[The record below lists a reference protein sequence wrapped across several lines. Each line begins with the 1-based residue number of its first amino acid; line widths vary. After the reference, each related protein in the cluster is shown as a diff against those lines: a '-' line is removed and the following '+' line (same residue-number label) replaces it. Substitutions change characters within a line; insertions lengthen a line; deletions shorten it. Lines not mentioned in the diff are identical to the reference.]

1 MDFIEVSVFVKNRM
15 FFVFLYLRD
24 KIAKMVW
31 PKASQYKRFNVGQ
44 YMKQHRLGW
53 IENEKK
59 AKKSQATAK
68 KLKRLDEKVG

>member
-1 MDFIEVSVFVKNRM
+1 MAR
-15 FFVFLYLRD
+15 
-24 KIAKMVW
+24 

-44 YMKQHRLGW
+44 YMKQSRLGW

-68 KLKRLDEKVG
+68 NLKRLDEKVG

>member
-1 MDFIEVSVFVKNRM
+1 MP
-15 FFVFLYLRD
+15 
-24 KIAKMVW
+24 W

-44 YMKQHRLGW
+44 YMKERRLGW

-68 KLKRLDEKVG
+68 KLKRLDEKVSKTVKYFINLLSENYIKNLGIDML